1 MLLRTA
7 SRKRDSE
14 ETRKK
19 NEELMVC
26 FPDHPARGGRTP
38 LHLATIEGSVPIC
51 RLLLDA
57 GATHT
62 ATDQYGVTPLHT
74 ACGNGH
80 FRLVEMLLKHA
91 EGHEAPGLYPTL
103 VWKRMYI
110 NRPNAHNADTPLHVA
125 CRSGHPWAAKLLVDY
140 IKGKIG
146 FPSKASAE
154 TMSAF
159 INAKNKDGCV
169 VRPRRCAAASRIVD
183 VRLSISLAHA
193 RRRPVVSSRRSRSG
207 ARLWISRCS
216 AGCRTPS

>member
-193 RRRPVVSSRRSRSG
+193 RRRTVVSSRRSRSG